1 MDMLAEQIQIEA
13 LKLKPVEKV
22 RLAESLLSSLDRPDV
37 EIEKKWVNESECRY
51 TAYKNGEIEGIPLA
65 QFTPGKKT

>member
-1 MDMLAEQIQIEA
+1 MLAEQIQVEA

-37 EIEKKWVNESECRY
+37 EIEK
-51 TAYKNGEIEGIPLA
+51 NG
-65 QFTPGKKT
+65 

>member
-1 MDMLAEQIQIEA
+1 MLAEQIQTEA

-37 EIEKKWVNESECRY
+37 EIEKKWVNESERRY
-51 TAYKNGEIEGIPLA
+51 ASYKNGEIQGVPLA
-65 QFTPGKKT
+65 QFSPRKKT